1 MSELPWMPKKLLI
14 DSKPYSSIV
23 CSLMGVH
30 FPNLPEC
37 PPRNQLESA
46 EEMISDSDTNSET
59 VVSAGV
65 SVVTK
70 GRAREAT
77 HALKRPQLED
87 QSDSH
92 ISPHLAP
99 IQPAS
104 VMVEITS
111 PVEGTRKRQKIRNGG
126 KVFEHFTI

>member
-1 MSELPWMPKKLLI
+1 MPKKLLI
-14 DSKPYSSIV
+14 ESKPYSGIV
-23 CSLMGVH
+23 CNLMGVH

-37 PPRNQLESA
+37 SPRNQLESA

-70 GRAREAT
+70 GRAIGEAT
-77 HALKRPQLED
+77 HALERPQLED
-87 QSDSH
+87 QSDGH

-104 VMVEITS
+104 VMIEITS